1 MLDITLIA
9 RVAKVVAQSVVRRI
23 KVTRKRFEPPHHQL
37 LPI

>member
-9 RVAKVVAQSVVRRI
+9 RVAKVVAQSVVRRVKVI
-23 KVTRKRFEPPHHQL
+23 KKRCEPHHQL